1 MSHFVSLCALVC
13 LSWLVAIAPVAHADE
28 VRLTEEFDFFSV
40 YPVSINDLGPALL
53 AAGRQQALGPAA
65 IAETLSRHN
74 WSIDMTS
81 DNRACSVTGAS
92 VTLEVIYRMPKV
104 VSDDD
109 DVMERW
115 ETLYPRILQHE
126 RQHKDIAYEISQEIL
141 ASLNALR
148 PAADCDALVE
158 TANAI
163 VDRLHTEE
171 RRRQR
176 AFDKRTI
183 GGETEGVIRFEVYE

>member
-1 MSHFVSLCALVC
+1 MATARRIISIIVLC
-13 LSWLVAIAPVAHADE
+13 VAATAAVAED
-28 VRLTEEFDFFSV
+28 VQLTEEFDFFSV
-40 YPVSINDLGPALL
+40 YPDSVNDLGPALL
-53 AAGRQQALGPAA
+53 AAGRKQALGPAA

-74 WSIDMTS
+74 WSLDMTA
-81 DNRACSVTGAS
+81 DNRACSVSGVS

-109 DVMERW
+109 DINARW
-115 ETLYPRILQHE
+115 ETLYPRILKHE
-126 RQHKDIAYEISQEIL
+126 RQHKDIAYEVSQEIL
-141 ASLNALR
+141 AALNALR
-148 PAADCDALVE
+148 PATDCDALVE

-183 GGETEGVIRFEVYE
+183 GGETEGIIRFEVYE